1 MSVCR
6 RMARNVPRSGSRCAG
21 TTVCAN
27 GLSRLI
33 MIWLPCWRRT
43 RKPNRSSAATTC
55 CPEIRGNLLI
65 LPAAALPACP
75 LARAGR
81 LPAAGFT
88 PLRRKVESAVVGARS
103 GYRLACCLGAASALL
118 ASCPGDAW
126 KELRWSYD
134 GASKGLRRD
143 SREISAPLRS
153 RDRLGDA
160 QPPSLRRLLFDA

>member
-81 LPAAGFT
+81 LPAGFT

-103 GYRLACCLGAASALL
+103 GHRLACCLGAASALP
-118 ASCPGDAW
+118 ASCSGDAS

-134 GASKGLRRD
+134 GASKGLRRE
-143 SREISAPLRS
+143 SRENSPPLWS
-153 RDRLGDA
+153 RDRLGDGQA
-160 QPPSLRRLLFDA
+160 PSLWRLLFDA